1 MNQFSSP
8 HPSRPLDAPPSPTRG
23 EGLPAAPLTTHLI
36 ELRHRLM
43 IGFGSMLIAA
53 IIAYIYVQPIYG
65 FLVRPLADAMGEGST
80 QRLIYTNLTE
90 AFFTYMKV
98 AFFAALF
105 VTFPVIITQVW
116 MFIAPA
122 LYKNER
128 GAFLPFLIA
137 TPLLF
142 YTGGAVVYYAVLPLA
157 WSFFLS
163 FQSSGGETVL
173 PIMLEARVSEYLD
186 LVMVLILAFGI
197 AFELPVFLMLLAKLG
212 VINAGLLARNR
223 KYAIIA
229 AFIIAAPLTPPDI
242 ISQTCLAIP
251 LIILYELSIFLI
263 RRGNHSPV
271 TTDSVPD

>member
-1 MNQFSSP
+1 MSVHISSL
-8 HPSRPLDAPPSPTRG
+8 PS
-23 EGLPAAPLTTHLI
+23 APLATHLI
-36 ELRHRLM
+36 ELRRRLM
-43 IGFGSMLIAA
+43 IAFGSMFVAA
-53 IIAYIYVQPIYG
+53 VFAYIYVQPIYG
-65 FLVRPLADAMGEGST
+65 FLVQPLADAMGDGST

-105 VTFPVIITQVW
+105 VTFPIIITQIW

-186 LVMVLILAFGI
+186 LVMVLILAFGL
-197 AFELPVFLMLLAKLG
+197 AFELPVFLMLLAQLG
-212 VINAGLLARNR
+212 VVDADMLAKRR

-229 AFIIAAPLTPPDI
+229 AFVIAAPLTPPDI
-242 ISQTCLAIP
+242 VSQTCLAVP
-251 LIILYELSIFLI
+251 LIFLYELSIILI
-263 RRGNHSPV
+263 RRRHKNRFV
-271 TTDSVPD
+271 ITDSVPD